1 MTPNGS
7 NPISHTGPFQGRHIG
22 VGITGG
28 IAAYKMCHVVSQL
41 TQSGAV
47 VDVLMTLNAQ
57 RFVGEATFQALS
69 GRPVLCDP
77 WEGPDPSDPQHIRV
91 ARRLELLL
99 IAPASMNTIGR
110 LAHGITEDVITLTAA
125 GIPPRSIPRILAP
138 SMNAAMW
145 SQASTQRNLKLLK
158 DDGWLVV
165 PPDEGMQA
173 CQTNGLGRL
182 PEPES
187 LLKVIADRSSVIR
200 VSGWPRA
207 EEWQKIA
214 DRHKSVSAAG
224 GWLIAFGMRDVP
236 RERKAFTYA
245 AVKSILQIPLLTV
258 ICMIFGSGSKRESHW
273 IILGPC

>member
-7 NPISHTGPFQGRHIG
+7 NPNSHTGPFQGRYIG

-47 VDVLMTLNAQ
+47 VDVLMTPNAQ

-145 SQASTQRNLKLLK
+145 SQASTRRNLKLLE

-173 CQTNGLGRL
+173 CQTIGPGRL
-182 PEPES
+182 PEPEN
-187 LLKVIADRSSVIR
+187 LLQAISD
-200 VSGWPRA
+200 
-207 EEWQKIA
+207 QL
-214 DRHKSVSAAG
+214 D
-224 GWLIAFGMRDVP
+224 
-236 RERKAFTYA
+236 
-245 AVKSILQIPLLTV
+245 
-258 ICMIFGSGSKRESHW
+258 
-273 IILGPC
+273 

>member
-1 MTPNGS
+1 MTPNGLNS
-7 NPISHTGPFQGRHIG
+7 SSPDGLFQGRHVGIG
-22 VGITGG
+22 VTGG
-28 IAAYKMCHVVSQL
+28 IAAYKVCQVVSQL
-41 TQSGAV
+41 TQGGAL
-47 VDVLMTLNAQ
+47 VDVLMTPSAQ
-57 RFVGEATFQALS
+57 KFVGEATFQALS

-125 GIPPRSIPRILAP
+125 GIPPQTIPRILAP

-145 SQASTQRNLKLLK
+145 SQASTQRNLKLLQ

-173 CQTNGLGRL
+173 CQTTGPGRL

-187 LLKVIADRSSVIR
+187 LLQTIAD
-200 VSGWPRA
+200 
-207 EEWQKIA
+207 
-214 DRHKSVSAAG
+214 H
-224 GWLIAFGMRDVP
+224 
-236 RERKAFTYA
+236 
-245 AVKSILQIPLLTV
+245 LT
-258 ICMIFGSGSKRESHW
+258 
-273 IILGPC
+273 